1 MLKEPS
7 LEPAAIADR
16 ENLLQQSDVA
26 EIDNWV
32 SQVLNRLP
40 GKVDEFKK
48 GKKGLMGLF
57 VGEVMKLSKGKAD
70 PQMTNQL
77 LNEKLNTN
85 K

>member
-1 MLKEPS
+1 MLVESK

-16 ENLLQQSDVA
+16 ENLLQQSDLG
-26 EIDNWV
+26 EIDNGV
-32 SQVLNRLP
+32 RQVLNRFR

-57 VGEVMKLSKGKAD
+57 VGEVMKLSRGKAD